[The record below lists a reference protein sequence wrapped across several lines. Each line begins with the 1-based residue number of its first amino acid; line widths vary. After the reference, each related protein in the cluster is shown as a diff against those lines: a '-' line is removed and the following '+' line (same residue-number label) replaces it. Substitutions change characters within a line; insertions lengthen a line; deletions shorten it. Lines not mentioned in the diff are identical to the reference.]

1 MANIDITDAATGGG
15 GGGSGTVTSVGLSVG
30 TTGTNI
36 TVSGSPVTTSGTL
49 TINIPTASATN
60 TGRLSSTDWSTFNN
74 KQAALVSGTN
84 IKTVNSTTLLGSGNL
99 AVQDVLVS
107 GTNIKTING
116 SSILGAGNLVVSG
129 TPAGAAGYVQFND
142 GSAFSGSAFFY
153 WDNAN
158 EYLGIGTASP
168 SGKLHVYGFGT
179 TTRMI
184 IDAENGVNRIFSFR
198 TANVQRWAFRVDG
211 SESGS
216 NTGADFSLRRY
227 NDAGTFVAAPISV
240 NRATGLTTISESLN
254 LGGSELQNFSA
265 NLETLAAN
273 TTFDSSNTATYN
285 GSVTK
290 VSGAR
295 TFTFDNALP
304 LGFTMTIIQTDAN
317 QTTFAGAGSV
327 VISNRQ
333 SHTKNN
339 GQYSVVSIVKIDN
352 NSFVLG
358 GDTAA

>member
-84 IKTVNSTTLLGSGNL
+84 IKT
-99 AVQDVLVS
+99 
-107 GTNIKTING
+107 ING

-129 TPAGAAGYVQFND
+129 TPAGSAGYVQFND
-142 GSAFSGSAFFY
+142 GSAFAGSAFLF
-153 WDNAN
+153 WDNVN

-216 NTGADFSLRRY
+216 KTGAGFS
-227 NDAGTFVAAPISV
+227 
-240 NRATGLTTISESLN
+240 
-254 LGGSELQNFSA
+254 
-265 NLETLAAN
+265 
-273 TTFDSSNTATYN
+273 
-285 GSVTK
+285 
-290 VSGAR
+290 
-295 TFTFDNALP
+295 
-304 LGFTMTIIQTDAN
+304 
-317 QTTFAGAGSV
+317 
-327 VISNRQ
+327 
-333 SHTKNN
+333 
-339 GQYSVVSIVKIDN
+339 
-352 NSFVLG
+352 
-358 GDTAA
+358 

>member
-1 MANIDITDAATGGG
+1 MAQIEITTPGGG
-15 GGGSGTVTSVGLSVG
+15 GGGSGTVTSVGLTPG
-30 TTGTNI
+30 TAGNDVNVSNSPITTAGNI
-36 TVSGSPVTTSGTL
+36 TL
-49 TINIPTASATN
+49 NIPIASSTKS
-60 TGRLSSTDWSTFNN
+60 GKLSSTDWITFNN
-74 KQAALVSGTN
+74 KQAA
-84 IKTVNSTTLLGSGNL
+84 
-99 AVQDVLVS
+99 LVS

-129 TPAGAAGYVQFND
+129 TPAGSAGYVQFND
-142 GSAFSGSAFFY
+142 GSAFAGSAFLF
-153 WDNAN
+153 WDNVN

-273 TTFDSSNTATYN
+273 TTFNAGNTATYN

>member
-1 MANIDITDAATGGG
+1 MANIDITDTSTGGG

-36 TVSGSPVTTSGTL
+36 NVSGSPVTNAGTL

-116 SSILGAGNLVVSG
+116 NSVLGTGDLTVSG
-129 TPAGAAGYVQFND
+129 TPAGSNGYVQFNN
-142 GSAFSGSAFFY
+142 SGTFGGDAFFY
-153 WDNAN
+153 WDNGN
-158 EYLGIGTASP
+158 KYLGIGTATP
-168 SGKLHVYGFGT
+168 SGFLHIDGISSP
-179 TTRMI
+179 TRLI
-184 IDAENGVNRIFSFR
+184 IDADNGINRILSFR
-198 TANVQRWAFRVDG
+198 TGDLQRWALRVDTA
-211 SESGS
+211 ESGS
-216 NTGADFSLRRY
+216 NTGANFSIRRY
-227 NDAGTFVAAPISV
+227 NDAGVFIAAPISI

-273 TTFDSSNTATYN
+273 TTFDAGNTATYN
-285 GSVTK
+285 GSVVQ

-304 LGFTMTIIQTDAN
+304 LGFTMTVIQTDAN
-317 QTTFAGAGSV
+317 QTTFVGAGSAV
-327 VISNRQ
+327 VNNRQ

-339 GQYSVVSIVKIDN
+339 GQYSVISIIKLNTNQFI
-352 NSFVLG
+352 LG